1 MIAWAAV
8 DVLEGRAVRLRQ
20 GRRETATDYGE
31 ALEAVARWAEAGLR
45 ALHLVDL
52 GAAFGGAPSLAPLL
66 RSASGRWPK
75 LALQAGGGIGSAGD
89 ALRLAE
95 AGASR
100 VVAGSLLFRDRAEA
114 RRLASALGPGRSVA
128 ALDVRA
134 GRVKVSGWRADAGA
148 GLHEAMAMAVEMGY
162 GEVLV
167 TDIERDGVMAGPN
180 LELYGELPEGAAC
193 IASGGV
199 RDAQDLQ
206 HLAALPGVAG
216 AIVGRALYE
225 GTVRPSELAE
235 YQP

>member
-52 GAAFGGAPSLAPLL
+52 GAAFGGAPSLPPLL
-66 RSASGRWPK
+66 RLASGRWPG
-75 LALQAGGGIGSAGD
+75 LALQAGGGIASAGD

-100 VVAGSLLFRDRAEA
+100 VVAGSLLFRDGAEA
-114 RRLASALGPGRSVA
+114 GRLAAALGPARCVA
-128 ALDVRA
+128 ALDVLR
-134 GRVKVSGWRADAGA
+134 GRVRMSGWRADAGA
-148 GLHEAMAMAVEMGY
+148 SLREAMTMAAELGY
-162 GEVLV
+162 EEALV

-199 RDAQDLQ
+199 RSGTDLRA
-206 HLAALPGVAG
+206 LASLPGVAG
-216 AIVGRALYE
+216 AVVGRALYE